1 MYYFWFC
8 LSRDRVKES
17 KSSETRTYWKT
28 ILNTTIMIL
37 QCYGYLFG
45 KIRLIKDITHDE
57 VYIEQTNHVIMRNNC
72 WLYTYHELVAIANEI
87 EEM

>member
-1 MYYFWFC
+1 
-8 LSRDRVKES
+8 
-17 KSSETRTYWKT
+17 
-28 ILNTTIMIL
+28 MIL

-72 WLYTYHELVAIANEI
+72 WLYSYHELVAIANEI